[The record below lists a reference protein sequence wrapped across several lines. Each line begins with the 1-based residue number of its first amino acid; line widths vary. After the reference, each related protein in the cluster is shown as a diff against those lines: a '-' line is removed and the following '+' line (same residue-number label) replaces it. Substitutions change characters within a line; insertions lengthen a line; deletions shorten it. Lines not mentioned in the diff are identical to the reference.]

1 MLPADGDPTR
11 INISRV
17 AENMRRQ
24 DRERTERRHAL
35 HAEAQRQLDAAVEV
49 AKRFPAVKR
58 VRTWGSILRPERF
71 TESSDLDLA
80 VEGVSSPE
88 EWGRLERALL
98 DTVTLPLDL
107 VRWEELMEPHRE
119 SITERGTIL
128 YEPD

>member
-1 MLPADGDPTR
+1 MAFPIDTTPQRLYPRSMLPADGDPTR

-24 DRERTERRHAL
+24 DRERTERRHPL

-49 AKRFPAVKR
+49 TRRFPTVKR

-80 VEGVSSPE
+80 VEGVSSPV

-98 DTVTLPLDL
+98 DTVTLPLD
-107 VRWEELMEPHRE
+107 
-119 SITERGTIL
+119 
-128 YEPD
+128 